1 MAHEIGHN
9 LGMLHDFDALHGGQN
24 NPCNSKNNIM
34 SYGSSMQTWSLCS
47 KKDFQSYYTRIKSKW
62 CMEGKILFL
71 VECIALLP
79 LPKHNYMSI
88 FLCSFSNIQ
97 LTLET
102 FVTPLVEEEALIFM
116 TILDY
121 IHFIIYV

>member
-62 CMEGKILFL
+62 CMEGNNVAK
-71 VECIALLP
+71 VV
-79 LPKHNYMSI
+79 NS
-88 FLCSFSNIQ
+88 
-97 LTLET
+97 
-102 FVTPLVEEEALIFM
+102 
-116 TILDY
+116 D
-121 IHFIIYV
+121 IIYSYTGWFVDHKSLNPESILVSKFYIFIYINLDKAKNYFSFI